1 MILPIPQGGLFGA
14 INEDRKVRIGDIS
27 LRKYMSKHTKL
38 MININSI
45 TSGFKTSIRAML
57 V

>member
-27 LRKYMSKHTKL
+27 LRKYMSKHTKR

-45 TSGFKTSIRAML
+45 TSRFKTSIRAML